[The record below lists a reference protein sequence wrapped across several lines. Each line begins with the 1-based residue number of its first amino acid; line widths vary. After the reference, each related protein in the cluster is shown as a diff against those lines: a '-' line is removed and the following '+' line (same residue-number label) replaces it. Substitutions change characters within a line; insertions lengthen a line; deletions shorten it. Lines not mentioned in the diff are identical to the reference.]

1 MNYTQNLQINPV
13 YSFTSTQG
21 DDPNRFLL
29 HFGAVGVDEAIPATA
44 IAAYV
49 SNNILYVMNAQGKV
63 QVDVLDLSGRMVYS
77 QSMQAEGLSS
87 TPINLS
93 AGVYVVRL
101 NDGQTTRANKV
112 IVQ

>member
-1 MNYTQNLQINPV
+1 
-13 YSFTSTQG
+13 
-21 DDPNRFLL
+21 
-29 HFGAVGVDEAIPATA
+29 
-44 IAAYV
+44 
-49 SNNILYVMNAQGKV
+49 
-63 QVDVLDLSGRMVYS
+63 MVYS